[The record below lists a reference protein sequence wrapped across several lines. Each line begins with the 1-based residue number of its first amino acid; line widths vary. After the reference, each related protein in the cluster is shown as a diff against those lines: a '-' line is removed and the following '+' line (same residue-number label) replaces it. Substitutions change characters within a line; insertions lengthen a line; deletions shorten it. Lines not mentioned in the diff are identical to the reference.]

1 MVKKLG
7 SKLTALV
14 ALTAQQVRRLAK
26 PREGFVAYAQPM
38 IALYQARAKEWS
50 IKGKTPDSM
59 LELLSAYQ
67 WLLQMEEDSARQ
79 HQLIQET
86 RAQRGSDLWTG
97 TLDIYALAK
106 AASRNDPELAHAIA
120 AFEQFMK
127 RAHRSKKPVVAPVT
141 PTTPT
146 PATGEPTD
154 ES

>member
-1 MVKKLG
+1 MEV
-7 SKLTALV
+7 
-14 ALTAQQVRRLAK
+14 
-26 PREGFVAYAQPM
+26 
-38 IALYQARAKEWS
+38 YQTVHGIEPS
-50 IKGKTPDSM
+50 FESM
-59 LELLSAYQ
+59 LDLLSAYQ
-67 WLLQMEEDSARQ
+67 SLLQMEEDSARQ

-127 RAHRSKKPVVAPVT
+127 QGPRSKKPVVAPVT
-141 PTTPT
+141 PTTPV
-146 PATGEPTD
+146 TGEPTD